1 MTIKEQHTAYRK
13 VEFYH
18 SSFNDEEQLDFH
30 QALDVVGYRQEVAL
44 IRVKIK
50 YILKNMPSNITLLL
64 RAINAL
70 ETLVRLQQKDKHD
83 SLAGINKIMDTEFKG
98 LVTSGKPVA
107 TNLHELLAESTRPQ
121 PKKTAYSVGGTPTVT
136 NQSHLNTATP
146 PPPPADKKPDAG
158 APTVTPVFG
167 DPPSPCTESPDRY
180 GMPHVED
187 ADEKP
192 LDVSIDESA
201 SIRNRQGLGTCPE
214 QSRMGEV
221 ITSQISSPKPVPQF
235 QHSISLFRRKKSR
248 KKR

>member
-1 MTIKEQHTAYRK
+1 MTAVEQHTAYGK

-64 RAINAL
+64 RAIDAL

-83 SLAGINKIMDTEFKG
+83 SLAGISKIMDTEFKG
-98 LVTSGKPVA
+98 LVTPGKPVS

-121 PKKTAYSVGGTPTVT
+121 PKKTASSIGVTPAANVPPA
-136 NQSHLNTATP
+136 SSIDTP
-146 PPPPADKKPDAG
+146 PTADKKPDARVYP
-158 APTVTPVFG
+158 ATLESTNTP
-167 DPPSPCTESPDRY
+167 SQCTENPDRY
-180 GMPHVED
+180 GMPHVEE

-201 SIRNRQGLGTCPE
+201 SIRNRQGLGACPE

-221 ITSQISSPKPVPQF
+221 ITSQISSQRPVPQF

>member
-121 PKKTAYSVGGTPTVT
+121 PKKTAYSIGVT
-136 NQSHLNTATP
+136 SAANVP
-146 PPPPADKKPDAG
+146 PASSIDTPPPADKKPDAG
-158 APTVTPVFG
+158 ALTVTPVFG
-167 DPPSPCTESPDRY
+167 DSPPPCTESPNRY